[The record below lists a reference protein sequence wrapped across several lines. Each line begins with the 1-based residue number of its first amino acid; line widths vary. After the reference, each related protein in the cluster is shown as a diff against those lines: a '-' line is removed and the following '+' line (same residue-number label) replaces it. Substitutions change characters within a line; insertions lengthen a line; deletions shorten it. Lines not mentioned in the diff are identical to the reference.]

1 MRTDLAGTRPW
12 ASTTGHPFT
21 AGFTSGTDA
30 WTRMSCGARLATTEH
45 LWWVT
50 TTTASC
56 FPHAFHLSGQTSQPI
71 KGLWAHSA
79 PPDTCFLTPCDGV
92 CVFTC
97 STHVCTAGFSISL
110 RLFFMRVGLPFSGS
124 AFGAASASLTAQVF
138 PWQSIR
144 CVTFLDLIHPEV

>member
-50 TTTASC
+50 TTTAPC
-56 FPHAFHLSGQTSQPI
+56 FPHAFHLSDQTSQPI
-71 KGLWAHSA
+71 KGLRARGA
-79 PPDTCFLTPCDGV
+79 PPGTRFLTPCDGGLYFCLLYT
-92 CVFTC
+92 CVRRGLFYFHA
-97 STHVCTAGFSISL
+97 SFLLFLFS
-110 RLFFMRVGLPFSGS
+110 RLGS
-124 AFGAASASLTAQVF
+124 AFGAASASLAAQSF
-138 PWQSIR
+138 PGKA
-144 CVTFLDLIHPEV
+144 

>member
-1 MRTDLAGTRPW
+1 MGIYNWSPVHSRFHVR
-12 ASTTGHPFT
+12 HRR
-21 AGFTSGTDA
+21 

-71 KGLWAHSA
+71 KGLRAHSA
-79 PPDTCFLTPCDGV
+79 PPDTRFLTPCDGV

-124 AFGAASASLTAQVF
+124 AFGAASVSLTAQVF